1 MTDSVDKPIW
11 ALRNELDMLRMD
23 AERVGQRQKE
33 LDALMKILHVVEIV
47 QGQNF
52 DRRDLIITVKF
63 SDMVRC
69 SSVDDALLE
78 AEIRR

>member
-1 MTDSVDKPIW
+1 
-11 ALRNELDMLRMD
+11 
-23 AERVGQRQKE
+23 
-33 LDALMKILHVVEIV
+33 V

-63 SDMVRC
+63 TDMVRC

>member
-63 SDMVRC
+63 TDMVRC